1 MLPDSVCYWPH
12 RKKRKALFQDKM
24 RESSHSLF
32 LYMDSSLYLFLL
44 LLLFVDYS
52 FVEICEVYN
61 KIKRIN
67 MK

>member
-1 MLPDSVCYWPH
+1 
-12 RKKRKALFQDKM
+12 M

-32 LYMDSSLYLFLL
+32 LYMESSLYLFLL

-61 KIKRIN
+61 KIKKN
-67 MK
+67 KYEMTTFAVL